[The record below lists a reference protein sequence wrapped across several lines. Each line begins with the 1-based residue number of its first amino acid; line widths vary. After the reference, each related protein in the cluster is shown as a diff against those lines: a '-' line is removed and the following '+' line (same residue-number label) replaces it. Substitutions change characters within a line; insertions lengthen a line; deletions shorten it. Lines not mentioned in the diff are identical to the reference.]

1 MKNEKPIKI
10 HLLKRTFGYFKY
22 FRKKWYGIILTGA
35 LPESPQA
42 SKIKIFSK
50 FFIRDVCGDPSC
62 ASVWPVLRD
71 HSEATT
77 GGVSYKKL
85 YLKISQYFTEKHL
98 CWTSVLK
105 ETPTQLFF
113 CEYCEIFKNNYF
125 GEHLRTALPVVYM
138 QFFSLNF

>member
-22 FRKKWYGIILTGA
+22 FRKKWYEIILTGA
-35 LPESPQA
+35 LPEFPQA
-42 SKIKIFSK
+42 SKMKIFSK

-71 HSEATT
+71 HSEAAT
-77 GGVSYKKL
+77 GRVSYKKL

-105 ETPTQLFF
+105 ETPHS
-113 CEYCEIFKNNYF
+113 YF
-125 GEHLRTALPVVYM
+125 SVNIAKILRTIILENICERL
-138 QFFSLNF
+138 FL